1 MLRCL
6 FDDRPIIRSCRTAAS
21 GYRSIFL
28 AIACVAAITLTSCH
42 RAGDAAAKISVQ
54 QEITPLPAKAGPAI
68 LLLTLTGADSNPITH
83 ASVTVEAD
91 MTHPGMSPVFG
102 DAKEV
107 EPGRY
112 QARLNFTMAGDWVV
126 LTHIKLANGEMV
138 ERQMDVRGVLPN

>member
-1 MLRCL
+1 M
-6 FDDRPIIRSCRTAAS
+6 AAS
-21 GYRSIFL
+21 GYGWIFL
-28 AIACVAAITLTSCH
+28 IFACLAAVTLTSCH
-42 RAGDAAAKISVQ
+42 RAGDTAEISVQ

-68 LLLTLTGADSNPITH
+68 LLLTLTGADAKPITH
-83 ASVTVEAD
+83 ASITLEAN

-112 QARLNFTMAGDWVV
+112 QARLNFTMGGDWVV
-126 LTHIKLANGEMV
+126 LTHIKLANGETV